1 MAVQYIDTIQQHVV
15 AANNV
20 RLDMETP
27 EVHSAVSS
35 LYGMTYSSRGRESVV
50 RVVTM
55 GHHADN
61 IIALTRHSSE
71 DGKKDM
77 KKSAIRG
84 FASDIL
90 LMVIRSTDNVEFLQ
104 KYATQLITIGSS
116 DSHSKLS
123 ELVGWTAPLTD
134 PVVFTEAGIGHLV
147 DLVRSKVELSEEQ
160 QKQQQTKSETLLSSD
175 LVTTVRLLQHQVC
188 PAGSA
193 AAAGQLGQHRTK
205 SRQVITVAGNDGLRM
220 DASFELVQQIKKLFN
235 TWRLANFSVLTFQEY
250 YKLTLFYSIESVIK
264 RHIGNR
270 ILCTLYKAPELFH
283 QREYLKI
290 NLHLRKSNFHF
301 LFQGSVGYKIL

>member
-15 AANNV
+15 AANHV

-27 EVHSAVSS
+27 AVLTAVSS
-35 LYGMTYSSRGRESVV
+35 LYGMTYSSRGREAVV

-55 GHHADN
+55 GRHADN

-90 LMVIRSTDNVEFLQ
+90 LMVIRSSDNIEFLKQ
-104 KYATQLITIGSS
+104 YATQLITIGSS

-123 ELVGWTAPLTD
+123 ELVGWTAPLAD

-147 DLVRSKVELSEEQ
+147 EMVRSKVELSEEQ
-160 QKQQQTKSETLLSSD
+160 QKQQQTKSETMLSSD
-175 LVTTVRLLQHQVC
+175 LVTTVRLLLHQVC
-188 PAGSA
+188 PAVT
-193 AAAGQLGQHRTK
+193 AAAGQLGPK
-205 SRQVITVAGNDGLRM
+205 PRQVITASYDGLRM
-220 DASFELVQQIKKLFN
+220 DASFELVQQQIKLFN
-235 TWRLANFSVLTFQEY
+235 TIQSSGLTNFSVLTFQEN
-250 YKLTLFYSIESVIK
+250 YKLTL
-264 RHIGNR
+264 N
-270 ILCTLYKAPELFH
+270 
-283 QREYLKI
+283 
-290 NLHLRKSNFHF
+290 
-301 LFQGSVGYKIL
+301 